1 MEDLVDLIA
10 TDASASDISDKI
22 KERLYAK
29 ASEYVTQHDQ
39 LSVLNFLVMRCLK
52 HLKQNLILKL
62 RMNLIQMR
70 KQNNVVYQTI
80 KSRTSSR

>member
-29 ASEYVTQHDQ
+29 ASEYVDAA
-39 LSVLNFLVMRCLK
+39 RP
-52 HLKQNLILKL
+52 
-62 RMNLIQMR
+62 
-70 KQNNVVYQTI
+70 VVGADLFGDEVSEEEPESPEAESELEVEDETTI
-80 KSRTSSR
+80 ETEET

>member
-29 ASEYVTQHDQ
+29 ASEYVDAARPIVGADVFGTEIPELEDETPEAESE
-39 LSVLNFLVMRCLK
+39 LEVEDETVEPEEE
-52 HLKQNLILKL
+52 
-62 RMNLIQMR
+62 
-70 KQNNVVYQTI
+70 YEDE
-80 KSRTSSR
+80 

>member
-29 ASEYVTQHDQ
+29 AAEYVDAA
-39 LSVLNFLVMRCLK
+39 RP
-52 HLKQNLILKL
+52 
-62 RMNLIQMR
+62 
-70 KQNNVVYQTI
+70 VVGADLFGDESPEAESELEVEDETTI
-80 KSRTSSR
+80 EPEETDDHVN

>member
-29 ASEYVTQHDQ
+29 ASEYVDAA
-39 LSVLNFLVMRCLK
+39 R
-52 HLKQNLILKL
+52 
-62 RMNLIQMR
+62 
-70 KQNNVVYQTI
+70 QTVGADLFGNEVPEEAPEAESELEVEDETTI
-80 KSRTSSR
+80 EPEETEE